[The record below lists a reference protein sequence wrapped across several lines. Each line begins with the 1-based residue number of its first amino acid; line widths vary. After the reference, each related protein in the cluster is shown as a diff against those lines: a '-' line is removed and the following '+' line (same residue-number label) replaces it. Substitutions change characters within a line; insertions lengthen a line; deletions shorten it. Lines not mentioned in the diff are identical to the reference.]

1 VAAALEAFGPRRVN
15 FAGNWFVLA
24 DEAWQ
29 GTYPSML
36 SAVLAALRDGSD
48 GAGGGV
54 ALDSD
59 DADWVLR
66 RTAEEIYG
74 VSLSLSV

>member
-1 VAAALEAFGPRRVN
+1 MAAALEAFGPRRVN

-36 SAVLAALRDGSD
+36 SAVLAALRDG
-48 GAGGGV
+48 AGGGV